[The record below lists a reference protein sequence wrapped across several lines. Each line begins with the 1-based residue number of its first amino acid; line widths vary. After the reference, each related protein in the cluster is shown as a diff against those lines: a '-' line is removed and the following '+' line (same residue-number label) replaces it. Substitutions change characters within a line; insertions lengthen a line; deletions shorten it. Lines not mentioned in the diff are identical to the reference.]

1 MYFVAP
7 SGAKNAV
14 LLFFSLIFYFWGE
27 QAYIVIMLLQI
38 TAAYFSALAIEKLR
52 GKRAK
57 LIMIISVGAC
67 ISSLLFFKYTD
78 FFIESVGALGLPI
91 SPLGLALP
99 MGISFFTFQTVSYI
113 VDVYR
118 GDVCAQK
125 NFFSFACYVSM
136 FPQLVAGP
144 IVRYGDIEKSLCHRT
159 FSAEAIYGGAFRFA
173 VGLLKKVII
182 ADRLYEFC
190 RAYLSSNDTSVVFA
204 WAYAAAFLLY
214 VYFDFSGYSDMAIG
228 LGKMFGFDFPENF
241 DYPLISGSVSEFWRR
256 WHITLGSWFRDYVY
270 IPLGGNRRGAAR
282 HIFNLAVVWL
292 LTGLWHGA
300 AVTFV
305 LWGAY
310 FGALV
315 IIEKLFFL
323 RVLKRAPRPIR
334 HVYLVVA
341 AVVGFVFFGAGSAG
355 EALGTISQMFG
366 SAPLISRETGYYI
379 QSYGLVL
386 SLAALGA
393 TKLPKT
399 LFSKIAKR
407 VHGAVPVLK
416 AALLAAV
423 VVVSTAYFVDGSF
436 SPFLYFRF

>member
-14 LLFFSLIFYFWGE
+14 LLFFSLIFYFFGE

-38 TAAYFSALAIEKLR
+38 TAAYFSARAIEKLR

-99 MGISFFTFQTVSYI
+99 MGISFFTFQTVSYVI
-113 VDVYR
+113 DVYR
-118 GDVCAQK
+118 GDACAQK
-125 NFFSFACYVSM
+125 NFVSFACYVSM

-144 IVRYGDIEKSLCHRT
+144 IVRYGDIEKSLCRRT
-159 FSAEAIYGGAFRFA
+159 FSAEGICGGAFRFA
-173 VGLLKKVII
+173 VGLLKKVIL

-241 DYPLISGSVSEFWRR
+241 NYPLISGSVSEFWRR
-256 WHITLGSWFRDYVY
+256 WHITLGTWFRDYVY

-366 SAPLISRETGYYI
+366 SAPLISRETVYYI

-393 TKLPKT
+393 TKLPKI

-416 AALLAAV
+416 AALTAAV